1 MKVYRDVLYGCT
13 ITIFLTIALLSGGCT
28 AVKRAEERAAKAT
41 EQNRML
47 QHEVDA
53 LQTRLERQN
62 GITARLQMD
71 LVQKKEEIARL
82 RVSSQGLAKEIATNT
97 IRTPAANTRVETVA
111 YLAEVQTEIET
122 ARARAKP
129 EEQELFDEA
138 DRFMAR
144 SNHEL
149 ESGRYE
155 QAALL
160 AAQALDLIS
169 RPRVTNDGEV
179 KIAPKIYADFI
190 SPIDL
195 RVAKTSNIREAPGI
209 RGKVITTVEPETR
222 VTAIGHKGYWIKVV
236 LDGGREGWIYYSL
249 LSIPERLQ

>member
-1 MKVYRDVLYGCT
+1 MREVLYGC
-13 ITIFLTIALLSGGCT
+13 IFIISLTTALLSGGC
-28 AVKRAEERAAKAT
+28 AGVKRAEERAAKVT
-41 EQNRML
+41 EQNRLL
-47 QHEVDA
+47 QQEVDT
-53 LQTRLERQN
+53 LQARLERQN

-71 LVQKKEEIARL
+71 LVQKNEEIARL

-122 ARARAKP
+122 ARSRAKP
-129 EEQELFDEA
+129 DEQELFAEA
-138 DRFMAR
+138 DHLMVR
-144 SNHEL
+144 SNQEL

-169 RPRVTNDGEV
+169 RPRVSNDGEV
-179 KIAPKIYADFI
+179 KIAPKIYTDFI
-190 SPIDL
+190 SPMEL
-195 RVAKTSNIREAPGI
+195 RVAKTSNIRGTPGI
-209 RGKVITTVEPETR
+209 RGKVITTIKPETR
-222 VTAIGHKGYWIKVV
+222 VTAIGHKGYWIKVA

-249 LSIPERLQ
+249 LSIPEKLQ